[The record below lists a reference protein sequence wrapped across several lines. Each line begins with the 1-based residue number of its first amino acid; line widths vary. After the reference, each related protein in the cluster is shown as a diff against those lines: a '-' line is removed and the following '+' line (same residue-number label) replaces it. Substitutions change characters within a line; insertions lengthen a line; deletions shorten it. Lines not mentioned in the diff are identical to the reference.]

1 MDFIR
6 EYVKI
11 VLSPIFYILLGF
23 LIYEII
29 RQLIKS
35 AIARNNLK
43 KHHHKKRMNTISS
56 LLINVVKYIIII
68 IVFILILA
76 DFGVNVAS
84 LITGLGVTAALVGLA
99 FQDLAKDFI
108 AGISIILEDQYEIG
122 DTVEVNGFKGEV
134 VGLGLRSTR
143 IKNFKGQTLIV
154 ANHTITQVIN
164 YNLYNNLAIVDIS
177 VDYEEDLEKVEKVL
191 NNLSKRLKGTIPKAI
206 GEMKVLG
213 VNDLDSSSIIYRV
226 TLETQPNEYSSI
238 QRILRKEIKNE
249 FDKENIKIPFDQIEV
264 HNGK

>member
-6 EYVKI
+6 EYAKI

-35 AIARNNLK
+35 GIARNNIK

-56 LLINVVKYIIII
+56 LLINIVKYIIII
-68 IVFILILA
+68 VVFILILA

-122 DTVEVNGFKGEV
+122 DTVEINGFLGEV
-134 VGLGLRSTR
+134 VALGLRSTR

-177 VDYEEDLEKVEKVL
+177 VGYDEDLDKVEQVL
-191 NNLSKRLKGTIPKAI
+191 NNLSKKMKGKIPKSI

-213 VNDLDSSSIIYRV
+213 VNSLDSSAVVYRV
-226 TLETQPNEYSSI
+226 TLETQPNEYASV
-238 QRILRKEIKNE
+238 QRIMRKEIKLE
-249 FDKENIKIPFDQIEV
+249 LDKENIKIPFDQIEV

>member
-1 MDFIR
+1 MDFIS

-164 YNLYNNLAIVDIS
+164 YNLYNNLAIVDVSI
-177 VDYEEDLEKVEKVL
+177 DYEEDLEKVEEVL
-191 NNLSKRLKGTIPKAI
+191 NNLSKRLKGKIPKAI

-213 VNDLDSSSIIYRV
+213 VNDLDSSSVIYRV
-226 TLETQPNEYSSI
+226 TLETQPNEYASI
-238 QRILRKEIKNE
+238 QRIMRKEIKTE
-249 FDKENIKIPFDQIEV
+249 LDKENIKIPFDQIEV